1 MKKIIIFMIGLFLYP
16 NIFFTQ
22 NQDEKFSDARIDI
35 IYFHATVR
43 CQSCLTIEEFTRN
56 SVNSSFEKELKDSSI
71 TLTVLDFQDEKN
83 EHFQDDYKFET
94 QTLIISKKIDGK
106 EVKWKNLEKIW
117 DYMNNY
123 EKFRNYITAEVKDF
137 IK

>member
-1 MKKIIIFMIGLFLYP
+1 MLKFKLLVFCILLFP
-16 NIFFTQ
+16 SINIFGEE
-22 NQDEKFSDARIDI
+22 NIRIDVM
-35 IYFHATVR
+35 YFHATMR

-71 TLTVLDFQDEKN
+71 KLTILDFQDEKN

-123 EKFRNYITAEVKDF
+123 EKFRTYVAEEVKQL
-137 IK
+137 IKE